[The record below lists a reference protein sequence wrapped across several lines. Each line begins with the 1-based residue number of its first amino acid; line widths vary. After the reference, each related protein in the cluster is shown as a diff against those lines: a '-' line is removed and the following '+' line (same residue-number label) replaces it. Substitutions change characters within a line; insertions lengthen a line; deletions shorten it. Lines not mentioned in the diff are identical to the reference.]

1 MNKIIICNN
10 ILVDYRDDNIDI
22 NNNKVK
28 FISNGEYII
37 DLINSNIVNLDIEI
51 LDNID
56 VKLFIFSRDNNIVVN
71 NHYVLGDSSN
81 LTINKFYYNKSVNEN
96 VVVDL
101 NGRKSSI
108 NYKFSSISRGIE
120 EYHIIVNH
128 NHHNVSSKISNKCV
142 GLNNSKIKLEID
154 SILDKGNLNCI
165 MDQNSRILSLG
176 DMDACI
182 IPNMFIDEDSVDARH
197 GSVIGRISEEEI
209 FYLMS
214 RGISEKDA
222 VNLVVKGLIIS
233 NLNFD
238 MDLRAKVF
246 ECLQEIKR

>member
-10 ILVDYRDDNIDI
+10 KLVDYRDDNIDI

-28 FISNGEYII
+28 FINNGEYVI

-71 NHYVLGDSSN
+71 NHYVLGESSN

-108 NYKFSSISRGIE
+108 NYKFSSICRGIE

-128 NHHNVSSKISNKCV
+128 NHHNVSSRICNKCV